1 MKKGIFTT
9 LVVFWCGLIFWFSA
23 QPAVE
28 SAKMSHSVGKVIGEV
43 LVPDFKTLSAEEQ
56 EKIAEK
62 IDYPI
67 RKTAHTMEYAV
78 LGGLLVL
85 MYGSYGIIGKKGMA
99 YGILTGVAYAMTDE
113 IHQLFVPGTKHE
125 DVCEKENSFCKADN
139 EAEAGVCQKELA
151 VVCDFFNASSSFDD
165 YF

>member
-1 MKKGIFTT
+1 MNTTKRAIFTI
-9 LVVFWCGLIFWFSA
+9 LVAFWMGLIFWFSA

-28 SAKMSHSVGKVIGEV
+28 SAKMSHSIGMAVGNV
-43 LVPDFKTLSAEEQ
+43 LVPDFGSLSKQEQ

-67 RKTAHTMEYAV
+67 RKVAHATEYAV

-113 IHQLFVPGTKHE
+113 IHQLFVLGRSCQVT
-125 DVCEKENSFCKADN
+125 DVLIDST
-139 EAEAGVCQKELA
+139 GVIFGSIIGILIYICA
-151 VVCDFFNASSSFDD
+151 VRQRSR
-165 YF
+165 

>member
-1 MKKGIFTT
+1 MFMKKAIFTIFVA
-9 LVVFWCGLIFWFSA
+9 LWMGVIFWFSA

-28 SAKMSHSVGKVIGEV
+28 SAKMSHSIGKIIGEA
-43 LVPDFKTLSAEEQ
+43 LVPDFKTFSPEEQ
-56 EKIAEK
+56 EEIAEK

-67 RKTAHTMEYAV
+67 RKAAHAMEYAV

-113 IHQLFVPGTKHE
+113 IHQLFVAGRSCQVT
-125 DVCEKENSFCKADN
+125 DVLIDST
-139 EAEAGVCQKELA
+139 GVVFGSIVGVLIFICTIKQRRR
-151 VVCDFFNASSSFDD
+151 
-165 YF
+165 

>member
-1 MKKGIFTT
+1 MNRTKRGIFTI
-9 LVVFWCGLIFWFSA
+9 LVAFWMGLIFWFSA

-28 SAKMSHSVGKVIGEV
+28 SSKMSHSVGKAIGNV
-43 LVPDFKTLSAEEQ
+43 LIPDFESLSKQEQ

-67 RKTAHTMEYAV
+67 RKAAHAMEYAV

-113 IHQLFVPGTKHE
+113 IHQLFVPGRSCQVT
-125 DVCEKENSFCKADN
+125 DVLIDST
-139 EAEAGVCQKELA
+139 GVIFGSIIGILIYICTVRKR
-151 VVCDFFNASSSFDD
+151 SR
-165 YF
+165 

>member
-1 MKKGIFTT
+1 MKKTIFTI
-9 LVVFWCGLIFWFSA
+9 LVAFWMGLIFWFSA

-28 SAKMSHSVGKVIGEV
+28 SAKMSHSVGMAVGNV
-43 LVPDFKTLSAEEQ
+43 LVPDFGSLSKQEQ

-67 RKTAHTMEYAV
+67 RKVAHATEYAV

-113 IHQLFVPGTKHE
+113 IHQLFVLGRSCQVT
-125 DVCEKENSFCKADN
+125 DVLIDST
-139 EAEAGVCQKELA
+139 GVIFGSIIGILIYICA
-151 VVCDFFNASSSFDD
+151 VRQRSR
-165 YF
+165 

>member
-1 MKKGIFTT
+1 MNEKGNIYNTRSI
-9 LVVFWCGLIFWFSA
+9 LVWAYFLVFGTAGSGIG
-23 QPAVE
+23 
-28 SAKMSHSVGKVIGEV
+28 KMSHSVGKVIGEV

-113 IHQLFVPGTKHE
+113 IHQLFVPGRSCQVT
-125 DVCEKENSFCKADN
+125 DVLIDS
-139 EAEAGVCQKELA
+139 AGVLFGSVIGVLIFISTVKQRRR
-151 VVCDFFNASSSFDD
+151 
-165 YF
+165 

>member
-1 MKKGIFTT
+1 MSTTKRGIFTI
-9 LVVFWCGLIFWFSA
+9 LVALWMGLIFWFSA

-28 SAKMSHSVGKVIGEV
+28 SAKMSHSVGRIVGEV
-43 LVPDFKTLSAEEQ
+43 LVPDFGSLSKQEQ

-67 RKTAHTMEYAV
+67 RKAAHAMEYAV

-113 IHQLFVPGTKHE
+113 IHQLFVAGRSCQVT
-125 DVCEKENSFCKADN
+125 DVLIDST
-139 EAEAGVCQKELA
+139 GVIFGSIIGVLIYICTVRQR
-151 VVCDFFNASSSFDD
+151 SR
-165 YF
+165 

>member
-1 MKKGIFTT
+1 MTALCSGKICTIFPEKGA
-9 LVVFWCGLIFWFSA
+9 LNFWKACTIALEYS
-23 QPAVE
+23 
-28 SAKMSHSVGKVIGEV
+28 
-43 LVPDFKTLSAEEQ
+43 FKTLSAEEQ

-113 IHQLFVPGTKHE
+113 IHQLFVPGRSCQVT
-125 DVCEKENSFCKADN
+125 DVLIDS
-139 EAEAGVCQKELA
+139 AGVLFGSVIGVLIFISTVKQRRR
-151 VVCDFFNASSSFDD
+151 
-165 YF
+165 

>member
-67 RKTAHTMEYAV
+67 RKTAHAMEYAV

-113 IHQLFVPGTKHE
+113 IHQLFVPGRSCQVT
-125 DVCEKENSFCKADN
+125 DVLIDS
-139 EAEAGVCQKELA
+139 AGVLFGSVIGVLIFISTVKQRRR
-151 VVCDFFNASSSFDD
+151 
-165 YF
+165 